1 MLYLASE
8 DFLCLHFTVDQLRD
22 MIWKA
27 EEYMA
32 VKIVILILS
41 IFVYFANVLLFLLQ
55 LQVFIIIQALVD
67 GFSSFQMVLAR
78 FRQSQ
83 VVLAC
88 FNSFLTLIST
98 KKNMSSLSSYTIY
111 SAFAIQ
117 RLDIQHCIQIRLNF
131 GTRREHL
138 AIRF

>member
-98 KKNMSSLSSYTIY
+98 KKICQVSLPIPYIRPSPSKGQLSTLMNTVESKGQIY
-111 SAFAIQ
+111 SIVFK
-117 RLDIQHCIQIRLNF
+117 F
-131 GTRREHL
+131 G
-138 AIRF
+138 